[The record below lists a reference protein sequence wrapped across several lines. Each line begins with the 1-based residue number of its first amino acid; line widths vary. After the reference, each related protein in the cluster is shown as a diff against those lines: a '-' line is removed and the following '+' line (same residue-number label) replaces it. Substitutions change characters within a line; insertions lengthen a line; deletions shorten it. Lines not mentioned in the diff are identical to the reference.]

1 MPKIVHNMMFI
12 ETPNLKEEWNYNKN
26 IEIKR
31 KFVEN
36 TLRGNFEFLQFKLNR
51 KQIELIRKNQ

>member
-1 MPKIVHNMMFI
+1 MMFI